1 VSDNVYFVFSTPP
14 PGMSLEEYGRWYDGH
29 VEDILRVDGW
39 VAARRFNL
47 RAVNG
52 DTSPTMYSHLSLY
65 VTEGDPGEA
74 DAKLREASR
83 AGRTPHEDWWDQ
95 VKVCSFFGDGL
106 EGPIDLTRLDHAYIV
121 FSRQPEQMALDDYLE
136 WYRTHARENLTA
148 DGFDAMWRYRVT
160 PNRID
165 PTAPGTSTHAAIY
178 EVHGELPQLR
188 AALKEAA
195 DAGRVGFPDW
205 FGDIL
210 FASMDAP
217 AAAAT
222 ASSA

>member
-1 VSDNVYFVFSTPP
+1 VSDNAYFVFSTPP
-14 PGMSLEEYGRWYDGH
+14 PGMSLDDYGRWYDGH

-39 VAARRFNL
+39 AAARRFNL
-47 RAVNG
+47 SAIRG

-65 VTEGDPGEA
+65 VTEGDPDEA

-83 AGRTPHEDWWDQ
+83 AGRTPHAEWWDQ
-95 VKVCSFFGDGL
+95 VQICSFFGDGL
-106 EGPIDLTRLDHAYIV
+106 EGPIDLDALDHAYMV
-121 FSRQPEQMALDDYLE
+121 FSRQPEQMPLDDYIE

-148 DGFDAMWRYRVT
+148 DGFDAMWRYRIT

-165 PTAPGTSTHAAIY
+165 PKAPGTSTHAALY
-178 EVHGELPQLR
+178 QVHGELPALR

-205 FGDIL
+205 FDEIL
-210 FASMDAP
+210 FASVEAR
-217 AAAAT
+217 AAAPT
-222 ASSA
+222 AASA